1 MSKELYID
9 NFRLTAY
16 RTAAEKV
23 MQIADDRERMQQI
36 GRLVSKILT
45 ERPLM
50 KQCMGMLYYRY
61 YPNMEA
67 KTPHNPQDRSIKLR
81 WDDYKAYYDNP
92 DEGLLTSWMG
102 DYVDEDIVNKWKNE
116 PVPAPP
122 EWLDDFEP
130 PFDENGNI
138 VGDNDHITE
147 LTALL
152 DALQTEYDLLA
163 AINSL
168 TQATTNTAAG
178 NNTGG
183 DEITPPEAEK
193 QHFNGYKSD
202 KAYADLLEE
211 LQNAGLVPQHT
222 TAAAWLWVCKGT
234 PLPADEHF
242 EPVNWLGTQ
251 NKLGLLIETLFGGIS
266 EAPTKA
272 CFTVKGKTPNVG
284 SMRVE
289 RSKIKDDTSSN
300 SKEEPKTHKALLKIL
315 AVWNAQSK

>member
-16 RTAAEKV
+16 RAAAEKV

-50 KQCMGMLYYRY
+50 KQCVGMLYYRY
-61 YPNMEA
+61 YPNMET
-67 KTPHNPQDRSIKLR
+67 KIPHNPKDRSIKLR

-92 DEGLLTSWMG
+92 DEGILTSWMG

-130 PFDENGNI
+130 PIDENGNI

-163 AINSL
+163 AVNSL
-168 TQATTNTAAG
+168 TQDIPDTAAG
-178 NNTGG
+178 NDSSNG
-183 DEITPPEAEK
+183 TPLTRHFHSTLTDAELTAI
-193 QHFNGYKSD
+193 HN
-202 KAYADLLEE
+202 DLIKHKYLAPDTD
-211 LQNAGLVPQHT
+211 LQ
-222 TAAAWLWVCKGT
+222 AWLWVCAGKGEKAPT
-234 PLPADEHF
+234 EPLKWIAQQNELGVFADWICEDYRRTADWKTVEECF
-242 EPVNWLGTQ
+242 LCKDYETDKTDKYLKPNTKAIKQRNISEEKKTTLK
-251 NKLGLLIETLFGGIS
+251 NLLITAKYSRE
-266 EAPTKA
+266 K
-272 CFTVKGKTPNVG
+272 
-284 SMRVE
+284 
-289 RSKIKDDTSSN
+289 
-300 SKEEPKTHKALLKIL
+300 
-315 AVWNAQSK
+315 